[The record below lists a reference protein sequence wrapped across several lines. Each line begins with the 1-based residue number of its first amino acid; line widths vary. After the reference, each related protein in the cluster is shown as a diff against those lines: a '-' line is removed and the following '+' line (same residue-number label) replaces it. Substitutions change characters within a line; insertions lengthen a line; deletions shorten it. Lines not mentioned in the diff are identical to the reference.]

1 MKNYNLILIVSIM
14 LLTACESGDYDLSI
28 NKSIKFSAQIEQSQ
42 TRATDD
48 KWDKGDAIGI
58 YMKENGDPLDA
69 GTVIAKNAKYTTT
82 GNGMFTSQSS
92 THDLTFPLDKSKVD
106 FVAYYPYG
114 SVNSALEYSFNL
126 TDQSNQGAI
135 DLLYS
140 NNARGLNSSSAAV
153 ELNFDRKLAKVV
165 VNLAKTGG
173 SINNLS
179 VTIKGVNTKG
189 KLSLTDGS
197 VTSTTKANIKMKANS
212 KDAIAEAIVMPAE
225 SLDGIELEILNGK
238 DGYRFKLSDAVNIK
252 SLEAGYKHTYDITL
266 DDTPGGGISAS
277 ASISKWA
284 EGPKESVTLPKDF
297 EDETGGGNTGGETE
311 GDAGEVFSIEQAR
324 ELEGKKDVWVEEYIV
339 GYYSGSKH
347 TSFSTDFSNIEKY
360 TGSNIAL
367 ASSPDD
373 IESGEDTFPVE
384 LQKESIRAA
393 IDVIIYPNNYKRKV
407 KVKGNLDKYFGL
419 TGMRATKDYVFL
431 TE

>member
-14 LLTACESGDYDLSI
+14 LFTACESGDYDLSI

-114 SVNSALEYSFNL
+114 SVNSAFEYSFNL

-153 ELNFDRKLAKVV
+153 ELNFDHKLAKMV

-173 SINNLS
+173 SINNVS
-179 VTIKGVNTKG
+179 VTIKGMNSKG

-212 KDAIAEAIVMPAE
+212 KDAVAEAIVMPAE

-324 ELEGKKDVWVEEYIV
+324 ELEGKKDVWVEGYIV
-339 GYYSGSKH
+339 GYY
-347 TSFSTDFSNIEKY
+347 
-360 TGSNIAL
+360 TGSTYKSFTNDLSGNTKISESNLAL
-367 ASSPDD
+367 AQSPD
-373 IESGEDTFPVE
+373 EDAAENTFPVE
-384 LQKESIRAA
+384 LPDKDIRYELSLY
-393 IDVIIYPNNYKRKV
+393 DYPDNLGRKV
-407 KVKGNLDKYFGL
+407 KVKGNLETYFGL
-419 TGMRATKDYVFL
+419 TGMKATKDYVFL